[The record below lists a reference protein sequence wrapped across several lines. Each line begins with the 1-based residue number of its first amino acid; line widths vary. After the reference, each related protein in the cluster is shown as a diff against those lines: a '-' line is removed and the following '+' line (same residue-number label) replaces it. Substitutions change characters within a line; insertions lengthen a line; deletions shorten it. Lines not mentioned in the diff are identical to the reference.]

1 MQWRTRMAPWFWLTP
16 AGALLIPF
24 FVIPV
29 LITARN
35 SVYRDD
41 PMGFLV
47 PAFTFAGYARVLSDS
62 YYLGV
67 FGHTL
72 VAAAIVSLVT
82 LLVAYPFAWLLARSS
97 GSSRGFLLW
106 VVYLP
111 IYVSVIMRVFGW
123 MVLIAD
129 SGMVNQALLKLGLIH
144 HPVRMINEIS
154 GMIIGMIHRYLPLM
168 ILPLMTSLQKVDDS
182 IMRASSNLGG
192 GQWFTWWRVVMPI
205 SLPGAVAGTQ
215 LVFAGVLSDYVIPT
229 LLGTTKFQLLA
240 PAIYY
245 EATTNAAWALS
256 GAMATIVIVAVAVFL
271 ITANLILKRVA
282 PWASV

>member
-123 MVLIAD
+123 MVVIAD
-129 SGMVNQALLKLGLIH
+129 SGMVNQGLLKMGLIH

-256 GAMATIVIVAVAVFL
+256 GAMATIVIVAVAAFL

-282 PWASV
+282 PWASI

>member
-1 MQWRTRMAPWFWLTP
+1 MQLRNRIVPWLWLAP
-16 AGALLIPF
+16 AGALMIPF
-24 FVIPV
+24 FIIPI

-35 SVYRDD
+35 SVYVDD
-41 PMGFLV
+41 PMGFLK
-47 PAFTFAGYARVLSDS
+47 PAFTLANYAKVLTDS
-62 YYLGV
+62 YYIGV
-67 FGHTL
+67 FGNTLLAAFVVSLITL
-72 VAAAIVSLVT
+72 VIS
-82 LLVAYPFAWLLARSS
+82 YPFAWLLARSK

-123 MVLIAD
+123 MVIIAD
-129 SGMVNQALLKLGLIH
+129 SGLLNQTLMKIGLSEQPI
-144 HPVRMINEIS
+144 RMINEVS
-154 GMIIGMIHRYLPLM
+154 GMTLGMIHRYLPLM

-182 IMRASSNLGG
+182 ILRASANLGG

-229 LLGTTKFQLLA
+229 LMGSTKFQLLA

-256 GAMATIVIVAVAVFL
+256 GAMATIVIVAVAAFL
-271 ITANLILKRVA
+271 IIANLILKRMA
-282 PWASV
+282 PWASI

>member
-1 MQWRTRMAPWFWLTP
+1 MQLRNRMIPWLWLAP
-16 AGALLIPF
+16 AGALMIPF
-24 FVIPV
+24 FLIPIA
-29 LITARN
+29 ITARN
-35 SVYRDD
+35 SVYVDD
-41 PMGFLV
+41 PMGFLK
-47 PAFTFAGYARVLSDS
+47 PAFTFANYAKVLTDS
-62 YYLGV
+62 YYIGV
-67 FGHTL
+67 FGNTLLAAFVVSLITL
-72 VAAAIVSLVT
+72 VIS
-82 LLVAYPFAWLLARSS
+82 YPFAWLLARSK

-123 MVLIAD
+123 MVIIAD
-129 SGMVNQALLKLGLIH
+129 SGMINQTLMKIGLSEQPI
-144 HPVRMINEIS
+144 RMINEVS
-154 GMIIGMIHRYLPLM
+154 GMTLGMIHRYLPLM

-182 IMRASSNLGG
+182 ILRASANLGG

-229 LLGTTKFQLLA
+229 LMGSTKFQLLA

-256 GAMATIVIVAVAVFL
+256 GAMATIVIVAVAAFL
-271 ITANLILKRVA
+271 IIANLILKRIA
-282 PWASV
+282 PWASI

>member
-1 MQWRTRMAPWFWLTP
+1 
-16 AGALLIPF
+16 
-24 FVIPV
+24 
-29 LITARN
+29 
-35 SVYRDD
+35 
-41 PMGFLV
+41 MGFLV
-47 PAFTFAGYARVLSDS
+47 PAFSFASYARVLSDS

-67 FGHTL
+67 FGNTL
-72 VAAAIVSLVT
+72 VAAAIVSSITLV
-82 LLVAYPFAWLLARSS
+82 VAYPFAWLLARSS

-123 MVLIAD
+123 MVVIAD
-129 SGMVNQALLKLGLIH
+129 SGMLNQALMKIGLIN

-182 IMRASSNLGG
+182 ILRASSNLGG

-256 GAMATIVIVAVAVFL
+256 GAMATIVIVAVAAFL